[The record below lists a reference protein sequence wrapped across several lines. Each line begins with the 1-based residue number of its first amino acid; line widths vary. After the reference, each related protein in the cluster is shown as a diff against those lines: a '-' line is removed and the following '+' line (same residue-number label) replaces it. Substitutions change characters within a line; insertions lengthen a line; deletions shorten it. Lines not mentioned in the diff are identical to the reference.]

1 MEKPVRCR
9 HSPATVSAPQ
19 RRPGARGRESGRQ
32 PARDVQPPRVKGN
45 GITMAPRLRL
55 PSTLLFLVALLL
67 AACRPAASDS
77 ASASVQPSISS
88 APSAAAHTAYPLTLT
103 DDAGQQVTITAA
115 PTRIVSLAPS
125 NTEIVCVLD
134 ACDDLVGVTDF
145 DDYPA
150 QVADVTDVVVGA
162 VVDVEKV
169 VAADPELILAAGN
182 GLTSTAVIDQLTH
195 LGYPV
200 LSLYPHDL
208 GGVYDDISLVG
219 EAIDAQGVAD
229 ELVSSLQVR
238 AAAVANAVAGAARPR
253 TFYEVGVFEGSIYT
267 AGKDSFL
274 ASLIS
279 LAGAEPITGDPAST
293 AIQLEDLI
301 AADPELILLGDA
313 AYDQTITAASV
324 AARAGWSDMTAVKNG
339 HVVVVLDD
347 VVITRPGPRIVDG
360 LEALAKA
367 IHPELFP

>member
-1 MEKPVRCR
+1 
-9 HSPATVSAPQ
+9 
-19 RRPGARGRESGRQ
+19 
-32 PARDVQPPRVKGN
+32 
-45 GITMAPRLRL
+45 MAPRLRL
-55 PSTLLFLVALLL
+55 PATLIFLVALLL
-67 AACRPAASDS
+67 AACKPAASGTP
-77 ASASVQPSISS
+77 SASVQPSVSS
-88 APSAAAHTAYPLTLT
+88 APSAAARSVYPLSLT
-103 DDAGQQVTITAA
+103 DDAGRQVTVTEA

-125 NTEIVCVLD
+125 NTEIVCALD

-150 QVADVTDVVVGA
+150 QVVQVTDVVVGA

-182 GLTSTAVIDQLTH
+182 GLTPATVIDQLTD

-219 EAIDAQGVAD
+219 VAIDAQGVAD
-229 ELVSSLQVR
+229 QLLTNLQAR
-238 AAAVANAVAGAARPR
+238 ADAVATAVAGAERRR

-279 LAGAEPITGDPAST
+279 LAGGEPIVGDAAST

-313 AYDQTITAASV
+313 AYDPTITAASV
-324 AARAGWSDMTAVKNG
+324 AARPGWSEMTAVKDG
-339 HVVVVLDD
+339 QIVVVLDD
-347 VVITRPGPRIVDG
+347 LVITRPGPRIVDG

-367 IHPELFP
+367 IHLELFP